1 MFLEDPQIDL
11 PYSLHAAAR
20 GWAVYRLADQGVRLF
35 VGAALASPSPLFQ
48 IDDHPNHAHIESGSR
63 FGNLA
68 YCAFSSAVSSNLRI
82 LEEIHQFGTISL
94 PIRSIHS
101 SSSEFQ

>member
-20 GWAVYRLADQGVRLF
+20 GWAVYSLADQSVRLF

-48 IDDHPNHAHIESGSR
+48 IDDHSNHAQIESGSR

-68 YCAFSSAVSSNLRI
+68 Y
-82 LEEIHQFGTISL
+82 
-94 PIRSIHS
+94 
-101 SSSEFQ
+101 